1 MAMTDFFPFSKKEEK
16 EIELSDVEEV
26 KIPESGEKIK
36 IKIEKISKSED
47 VDRIIRLAKQT
58 IVIVKTQE
66 LQKKDFGYTQ
76 TLIMKLKRNC
86 KQNNIDLVGTSDGY
100 LILAPSFV
108 EIVRE

>member
-1 MAMTDFFPFSKKEEK
+1 MAISDFFPSSKKEEK
-16 EIELSDVEEV
+16 EVELSEVEEV
-26 KIPESGEKIK
+26 KAPESGEKLK
-36 IKIEKISKSED
+36 IKIEKISKAED
-47 VDRIIRLAKQT
+47 VDRVIRLARQM

-66 LQKKDFGYTQ
+66 LQKRDFGYAQ

-108 EIVRE
+108 EIIRE

>member
-1 MAMTDFFPFSKKEEK
+1 MAISDFFPSNKKEEK
-16 EIELSDVEEV
+16 EVELSEVEEV
-26 KIPESGEKIK
+26 KAPESGEKLK
-36 IKIEKISKSED
+36 IKIEKISKAED
-47 VDRIIRLAKQT
+47 VDRVVRLARQM

-66 LQKKDFGYTQ
+66 LQKRDFGYAQ

-108 EIVRE
+108 EIIRE

>member
-1 MAMTDFFPFSKKEEK
+1 MAISDFLPSMKGEK
-16 EIELSDVEEV
+16 EIEVSEEV
-26 KIPESGEKIK
+26 RVSEVKEKIR
-36 IKIEKISKSED
+36 IKIEKISKAED
-47 VDRIIRLAKQT
+47 VDRVVRLAKQT

-66 LQKKDFGYTQ
+66 LQKKDFGYAQ

-108 EIVRE
+108 QIIRE

>member
-1 MAMTDFFPFSKKEEK
+1 MAITDFFPFRKEEK
-16 EIELSDVEEV
+16 EVELSEVEEV
-26 KIPESGEKIK
+26 RIPEVKEKMK

-47 VDRIIRLAKQT
+47 VDKIVRIAKQA

-66 LQKKDFGYTQ
+66 LQKKDFGYAQ

-86 KQNNIDLVGTSDGY
+86 KQNNVDIVGTSDGY

-108 EIVRE
+108 EIIRE

>member
-1 MAMTDFFPFSKKEEK
+1 MAISDFLPSMKEEK
-16 EIELSDVEEV
+16 EVEVSEEV
-26 KIPESGEKIK
+26 RVPEVKEKIR
-36 IKIEKISKSED
+36 IKIEKISKAED
-47 VDRIIRLAKQT
+47 VDRVVRLAKQT

-66 LQKKDFGYTQ
+66 LQKKDFEYAQ

-108 EIVRE
+108 QIIRE

>member
-1 MAMTDFFPFSKKEEK
+1 MAISDFLPSMKEEK
-16 EIELSDVEEV
+16 EVEVNEEV
-26 KIPESGEKIK
+26 RVPEVKEKIR
-36 IKIEKISKSED
+36 IKIEKISKAED
-47 VDRIIRLAKQT
+47 VDKIVRLAKQT

-66 LQKKDFGYTQ
+66 LQKKDFGYAQ

-108 EIVRE
+108 QIIRE

>member
-1 MAMTDFFPFSKKEEK
+1 MAISDFFPSAKKEEK
-16 EIELSDVEEV
+16 EIELSETEEI
-26 KIPESGEKIK
+26 KNPESGEKIK
-36 IKIEKISKSED
+36 IKIEKISKAED
-47 VDRIIRLAKQT
+47 VDRIVRFARQM

>member
-1 MAMTDFFPFSKKEEK
+1 MAISDFLPFSKKEK
-16 EIELSDVEEV
+16 EVEVSEVEELR
-26 KIPESGEKIK
+26 IPEEKEKIK
-36 IKIEKISKSED
+36 IKVEKILKSED
-47 VDRIIRLAKQT
+47 VDKVVRVAKQS

-76 TLIMKLKRNC
+76 TLIAKLKRNC

-108 EIVRE
+108 EIIRE